1 MTDQNESPDAP
12 KKKIRWDIIAAFYS
26 ISAFL
31 LLVLAI
37 FNDNVFMHTA
47 ALANMAIAAL
57 ILILNKRAKKKAAG
71 K

>member
-12 KKKIRWDIIAAFYS
+12 KKKIRWDIIAALYS

-31 LLVLAI
+31 LLVVAI
-37 FNDNVFMHTA
+37 INDNDLMHTVA
-47 ALANMAIAAL
+47 IVNMAIAAL

-71 K
+71 E